1 MQEVGWKGI
10 ELRDAAQYFKLTT
23 YYIIVCLQAS
33 SNIFTQIYYWRDT
46 FSDVFVL
53 RLESVSL
60 FQKEL
65 YCFKYVTICL

>member
-10 ELRDAAQYFKLTT
+10 ELRDAAQKFKLTT
-23 YYIIVCLQAS
+23 YNIIVCLQAS
-33 SNIFTQIYYWRDT
+33 SNIFTQIYYWGDT

-53 RLESVSL
+53 RLESVGL